1 MNDLVNLTELIIKGL
16 VNDSESVSVKEFES
30 DEDNTVLIEVMVSS
44 EDMPKVIGYSGKTC
58 LIIGNEGHGLKQIV
72 SDSCDEIVS
81 IPMRGKVNSLNASVA
96 SGILIYEI
104 VKYK

>member
-44 EDMPKVIGYSGKTC
+44 EVIGYSGKT
-58 LIIGNEGHGLKQIV
+58 INSIRTIV
-72 SDSCDEIVS
+72 QAASFNKDNKLVKINVDS
-81 IPMRGKVNSLNASVA
+81 
-96 SGILIYEI
+96 Y
-104 VKYK
+104 